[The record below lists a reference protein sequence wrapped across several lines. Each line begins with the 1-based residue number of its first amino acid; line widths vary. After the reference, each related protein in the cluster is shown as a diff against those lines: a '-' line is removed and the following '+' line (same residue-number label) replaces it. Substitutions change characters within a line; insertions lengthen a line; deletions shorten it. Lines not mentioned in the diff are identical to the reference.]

1 MKITKEQEAR
11 ILALDPNFFSLE
23 LGKWYVGNFG
33 SGNILFFFESLNESG
48 NIKGYGFNKT
58 EWYDNR
64 LSCCHYGRLS
74 EVKDWTLATPK
85 QVEDRLEKE
94 ARIRYST
101 GDLVS
106 DLSSDKTE
114 KNLNMESAVMQ
125 HYISSD
131 DMYFNALL
139 MYRKGAWAEIIEE
152 DKYYKTKFCLYK
164 VSSKGFCVQ
173 VTTDEDYLSISKCDA
188 SFPFTIGVK
197 ITDVGT
203 KEEFNSAYNS
213 VNNKLINLKND

>member
-11 ILALDPNFFSLE
+11 ILELDPNFFNLE

-74 EVKDWTLATPK
+74 EVSDWTLATPK
-85 QVEDRLEKE
+85 QVEDRFEKE

-101 GDLVS
+101 GDLVV

-139 MYRKGAWAEIIEE
+139 MYTKGAWAEIVEA
-152 DKYYKTKFCLYK
+152 DKYYKNSLYLFK
-164 VSSKGFCVQ
+164 VSSKGYCIQVCTYDKNVGIQRVQ
-173 VTTDEDYLSISKCDA
+173 ADMLISLKVDEATEKEFNIAYKSISERLK
-188 SFPFTIGVK
+188 
-197 ITDVGT
+197 
-203 KEEFNSAYNS
+203 
-213 VNNKLINLKND
+213 NLKND